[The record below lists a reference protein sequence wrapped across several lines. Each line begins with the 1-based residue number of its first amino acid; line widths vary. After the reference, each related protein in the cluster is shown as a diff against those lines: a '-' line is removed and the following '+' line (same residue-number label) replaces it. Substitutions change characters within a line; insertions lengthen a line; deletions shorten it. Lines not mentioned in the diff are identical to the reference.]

1 MSRGPRLRQTHNYLW
16 SEEDALGRGAAGQV
30 YVAYCKSANSVS
42 SQCYYCSSYKR
53 QPSRGGN
60 SMDTGCTVNTRDN
73 CSWTS
78 YGWRGL
84 LQCVWSGSYEE
95 ILGCG
100 GNKLCL
106 FYSVNLGAN
115 SFRLASLVRLSCYNV
130 YEPLHS
136 SIEMFSF
143 LSTLRNWWCIAFNG
157 LMLHTC
163 AHV

>member
-73 CSWTS
+73 CSLTS

-95 ILGCG
+95 ILGCD

-115 SFRLASLVRLSCYNV
+115 HFDW
-130 YEPLHS
+130 LH
-136 SIEMFSF
+136 
-143 LSTLRNWWCIAFNG
+143 LYG
-157 LMLHTC
+157 
-163 AHV
+163 